1 MEEVLVLQKRIVQ
14 IQNDKTQAQT
24 QLNDANNKL
33 DTIQKQLSTV
43 NLSVIM
49 QYGVSTFLLLMM
61 GGTTAAFDSVN
72 YFIYSA

>member
-1 MEEVLVLQKRIVQ
+1 VEEVLVLQKRIVQ

-49 QYGVSTFLLLMM
+49 QYGVSTFAL
-61 GGTTAAFDSVN
+61 GDGWHHSSF
-72 YFIYSA
+72 